1 MLADERASEQLL
13 GRMVWGDPDEVVAWV
28 QELVAL
34 GLDGSVVNLV
44 ADADDTEAV
53 SLAGEP
59 LAKALG

>member
-13 GRMVWGDPDEVVAWV
+13 GRMVWGDPDEVVGGV

-34 GLDGSVVNLV
+34 GLDGFVVNLV

-59 LAKALG
+59 LANALG